1 MKAYENLAFTDDFM
15 FCRIMESEPELCE
28 ELTSIVLG
36 RQIHIAGNAQK
47 QKVIEIIANGRGVRM
62 DIYFEDDEKALY
74 NLEMQN
80 SNEGDLPRR
89 SRYYQSLMDLAMA
102 ERGMEYDQLGE
113 SFVVFLCRFDPF
125 CKGLYR
131 YTFRSTCVEEPEL
144 ALGDG
149 AYRVFLNARSAA
161 ESAPVEMK
169 ALLSYLSDGRPA
181 SKLTERIQECVEH
194 ARAREEWKMIYFEQ
208 NSREATIRREGEKI
222 GEERGRKIGEE
233 SKAIDI
239 ARRMKSRG
247 VDDAEIAEIVGLS
260 VEEIEKL

>member
-1 MKAYENLAFTDDFM
+1 
-15 FCRIMESEPELCE
+15 
-28 ELTSIVLG
+28 
-36 RQIHIAGNAQK
+36 
-47 QKVIEIIANGRGVRM
+47 M
-62 DIYFEDDEKALY
+62 DIYVEDDEKALY

-149 AYRVFLNARSAA
+149 A
-161 ESAPVEMK
+161 
-169 ALLSYLSDGRPA
+169 
-181 SKLTERIQECVEH
+181 
-194 ARAREEWKMIYFEQ
+194 
-208 NSREATIRREGEKI
+208 
-222 GEERGRKIGEE
+222 
-233 SKAIDI
+233 
-239 ARRMKSRG
+239 
-247 VDDAEIAEIVGLS
+247 
-260 VEEIEKL
+260 